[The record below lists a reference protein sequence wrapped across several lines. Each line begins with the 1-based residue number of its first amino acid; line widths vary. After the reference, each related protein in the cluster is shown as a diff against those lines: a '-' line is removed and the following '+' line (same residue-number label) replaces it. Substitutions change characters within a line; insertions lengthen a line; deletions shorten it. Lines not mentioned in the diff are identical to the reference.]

1 MMYRP
6 MKVGVDGGT
15 DGSGFSTI
23 ALAGRLGLF
32 RRIMD
37 QRLVD
42 YRQHLLWH
50 RLGRRQD
57 PGAEPG
63 HRKDGFA
70 HGFGMILFDTSTD
83 RISPVRVSRNRPV
96 LVLPAMRYNSMC

>member
-1 MMYRP
+1 MYRP
-6 MKVGVDGGT
+6 MNVGVDGGT
-15 DGSGFSTI
+15 DGSGFSTMP
-23 ALAGRLGLF
+23 LAGRLGLF

-42 YRQHLLWH
+42 YRQHLLGH

-70 HGFGMILFDTSTD
+70 HGFWYDTLRYFHRQDQPS
-83 RISPVRVSRNRPV
+83 SSFEE
-96 LVLPAMRYNSMC
+96 PAGSGIACNAI